1 MSGTSVYLS
10 CLFLLVFVRIRK
22 HRKRVQSTRIR
33 ETIQKERELVTN
45 NIKKSLENSQLATH
59 TTEFLAGTNETTD
72 LSRQNYENYRD
83 H

>member
-59 TTEFLAGTNETTD
+59 TTKFLAGTNETTD

>member
-1 MSGTSVYLS
+1 MSGTNVYSS
-10 CLFLLVFVRIRK
+10 CLSLLVFARIRK
-22 HRKRVQSTRIR
+22 HRKRVQSTLIR

-45 NIKKSLENSQLATH
+45 NAKKSLENSQLATH
-59 TTEFLAGTNETTD
+59 TTKFLARTNETTD

>member
-1 MSGTSVYLS
+1 MSGTNVYLS

-33 ETIQKERELVTN
+33 ETIEKERELVTN
-45 NIKKSLENSQLATH
+45 NIKRSLENSQLATR
-59 TTEFLAGTNETTD
+59 TTKFFARTNETTD